1 MLAEWVDPL
10 QEIRPHMPEWKEAL
24 KNGWLVPLA
33 PTSPLTDMS
42 QPALEMQTNAQYGL
56 GWSQEDN

>member
-1 MLAEWVDPL
+1 
-10 QEIRPHMPEWKEAL
+10 MPEWKEVL